1 MQATSEVTP
10 MTTGFRAKSRDDLT
24 AILVAVQQ
32 LREDLLD
39 YNPVLAVMAEGLQR
53 AVELE
58 MEAQRCNNLLGGEG
72 D

>member
-10 MTTGFRAKSRDDLT
+10 MTTGFAAKSRDELT
-24 AILVAVQQ
+24 AICATLQQ
-32 LREDLLD
+32 WREDLLD
-39 YNPVLAVMAEGLQR
+39 YNPVLAVMAEALQR

-58 MEAQRCNNLLGGEG
+58 IESQRCNVLEGEG